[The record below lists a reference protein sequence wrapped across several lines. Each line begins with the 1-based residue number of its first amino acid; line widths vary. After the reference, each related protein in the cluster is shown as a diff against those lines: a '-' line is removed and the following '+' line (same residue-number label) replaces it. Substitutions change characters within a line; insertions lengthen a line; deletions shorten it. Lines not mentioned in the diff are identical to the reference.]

1 MKIPSDVRINGIDYP
16 VVYEARLNDGAHI
29 CHGQS
34 LFDDCLIKLN
44 PDSQAQQKQ
53 CVTLWHEILH
63 ILIDN
68 AKLTIEDEE
77 RVVTAL
83 SSGIYQVL
91 QDNGRK
97 LFDLTTSEVH
107 T

>member
-16 VVYEARLNDGAHI
+16 VVYEARLNDGAH
-29 CHGQS
+29 
-34 LFDDCLIKLN
+34 
-44 PDSQAQQKQ
+44 
-53 CVTLWHEILH
+53 
-63 ILIDN
+63 
-68 AKLTIEDEE
+68 
-77 RVVTAL
+77 L